1 MRRGDTCYIIVNNM
15 SVMAATVLNINGNLY
30 TLKLESGAGTCV
42 PKHRIYE
49 TKEEAD
55 KYISAKRKK
64 QQNPYNYM

>member
-1 MRRGDTCYIIVNNM
+1 
-15 SVMAATVLNINGNLY
+15 MAATVLNISGNLY

-55 KYISAKRKK
+55 KYISAKRKR